1 MKEKTIIPHQA
12 DGQIF
17 LELLS
22 EEQFVSSVQDALDLM
37 GELFGQDYDGI
48 IIHEQSISPRFFE
61 LHTRL
66 AGDILQKFSNHR
78 IRLAII
84 GDWSKYT
91 SQSLAT
97 FIIESNRGRLVNFA
111 TSTKEAVAL
120 LSRFK

>member
-1 MKEKTIIPHQA
+1 M
-12 DGQIF
+12 
-17 LELLS
+17 
-22 EEQFVSSVQDALDLM
+22 QDALDLM